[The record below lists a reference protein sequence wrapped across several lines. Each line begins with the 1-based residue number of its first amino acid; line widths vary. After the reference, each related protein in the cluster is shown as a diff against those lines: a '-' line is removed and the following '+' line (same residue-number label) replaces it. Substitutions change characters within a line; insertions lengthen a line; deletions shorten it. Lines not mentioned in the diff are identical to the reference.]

1 MEGQITLWQWQA
13 MKDDI
18 RKKLNETA
26 ENFVYIG
33 CRLKEIEA
41 QESYRQDGAA
51 DIYEFAQKEYGLHR
65 STTQRFMA
73 ITSKFSIGG
82 NSTELLQEYKNFGV
96 SKLQEMLTLSD
107 EDCQLLTDKSTVSD
121 IREFKNFNRQ
131 QASEEP
137 AQEETERVYTAFQK
151 CIIEFFRQQDKK
163 DVLNMVLKMQLEQE
177 HTEEMRKQQV
187 ELINPSEYGAFN
199 KGIIYMFLYDADR
212 GVAYKTVT
220 TKEKETKKLTWEA
233 FLEEVE
239 SIYRDSYGPDTWTN
253 FYGPM
258 LEAVEPVK
266 EEPKTPEKPEKTE
279 AEACATS
286 HKNEP
291 PKTEKQE
298 ETEDTEPA
306 EADTEAEQE
315 EEHATDTESS
325 ESEGETVETDREPE
339 QPDGN
344 IVEDPYYKL
353 QEEAEELALKV
364 AHTMKMY
371 KKLLIDKEEMS
382 KVKTN
387 MEHLAAVVEQ
397 LEEMGEERGADEH
410 YRTE

>member
-82 NSTELLQEYKNFGV
+82 NSTELLPEYKNFGV

-121 IREFKNFNRQ
+121 IRDFKNFNRQ

-220 TKEKETKKLTWEA
+220 TKETKKLTWEA

-306 EADTEAEQE
+306 EVDTEAEQE
-315 EEHATDTESS
+315 EEPDTDTESS
-325 ESEGETVETDREPE
+325 ESKGETVETAQE
-339 QPDGN
+339 QSDGS

-397 LEEMGEERGADEH
+397 LDEMGEERGADEQ

>member
-82 NSTELLQEYKNFGV
+82 NSTELLPEYKNFGV

-121 IREFKNFNRQ
+121 IRDFKNFNRQ

-137 AQEETERVYTAFQK
+137 AREETERVYTAFQK

-163 DVLNMVLKMQLEQE
+163 DVLNMVLKMQLE

-199 KGIIYMFLYDADR
+199 KGIIYMFLYDVDR

-220 TKEKETKKLTWEA
+220 TKETKKLSWDA

-306 EADTEAEQE
+306 EVDTEAEQE
-315 EEHATDTESS
+315 EEPDTDTESS

-339 QPDGN
+339 QSDGS

>member
-82 NSTELLQEYKNFGV
+82 NSTELLPEYKNFGV

-121 IREFKNFNRQ
+121 IRDFKNFNRQ

-137 AQEETERVYTAFQK
+137 AREETERVYIAFQK

-199 KGIIYMFLYDADR
+199 KGIIYMFLYDTDR

-220 TKEKETKKLTWEA
+220 TKETKKLTWEA
-233 FLEEVE
+233 FMEEVE

-298 ETEDTEPA
+298 EEP
-306 EADTEAEQE
+306 
-315 EEHATDTESS
+315 ATDTESS
-325 ESEGETVETDREPE
+325 ESEGETAETDREPE
-339 QPDGN
+339 QLDGS

-397 LEEMGEERGADEH
+397 LDEMGEERGADEQ

>member
-41 QESYRQDGAA
+41 QESYRQDGAV

-82 NSTELLQEYKNFGV
+82 NSTELLPEYKNFGV

-121 IREFKNFNRQ
+121 IRDFKNFNRQ
-131 QASEEP
+131 QALEEP
-137 AQEETERVYTAFQK
+137 AREETERVYTAFQK

-163 DVLNMVLKMQLEQE
+163 DVLNMALKMQLEQE

-220 TKEKETKKLTWEA
+220 TKETKKLSWEE

-239 SIYRDSYGPDTWTN
+239 SIYRNSYGPDTWTN

-266 EEPKTPEKPEKTE
+266 EEPKTTEKPEKTE

-291 PKTEKQE
+291 PKAEKQE
-298 ETEDTEPA
+298 EI
-306 EADTEAEQE
+306 DTEAEQE
-315 EEHATDTESS
+315 EETATDTESS

-339 QPDGN
+339 QPDGS

-397 LEEMGEERGADEH
+397 LDEMGEERGADEQ

>member
-82 NSTELLQEYKNFGV
+82 NSTELLPEYKNFGV

-121 IREFKNFNRQ
+121 IRDFKNFNRQ

-137 AQEETERVYTAFQK
+137 AREETERVYTAFQK
-151 CIIEFFRQQDKK
+151 CIIEFFRQQDQK

-220 TKEKETKKLTWEA
+220 TKETKKLTWEA

-266 EEPKTPEKPEKTE
+266 EEPKTPKKPEKTE
-279 AEACATS
+279 AETCATS

-306 EADTEAEQE
+306 EVDTEAEQE
-315 EEHATDTESS
+315 EETATDTESS
-325 ESEGETVETDREPE
+325 ESETVETEREPE
-339 QPDGN
+339 QQDGS

>member
-82 NSTELLQEYKNFGV
+82 NSTELLPEYKNFGV

-137 AQEETERVYTAFQK
+137 AREETERVYTAFQK

-220 TKEKETKKLTWEA
+220 TKETKKLSWEE

-239 SIYRDSYGPDTWTN
+239 SIYRNSYGPDTWTN

-266 EEPKTPEKPEKTE
+266 EEPKTTEKPEKTE

-291 PKTEKQE
+291 SKAEKQE

-306 EADTEAEQE
+306 ETDTEAEQE
-315 EEHATDTESS
+315 EETATDTESS

-339 QPDGN
+339 QPDGS

-397 LEEMGEERGADEH
+397 LDEMGEERGADEQ

>member
-82 NSTELLQEYKNFGV
+82 NSTELLPEYKNFGV

-121 IREFKNFNRQ
+121 IRDFKNFNRQ

-137 AQEETERVYTAFQK
+137 AREETERVYTAFQK

-163 DVLNMVLKMQLEQE
+163 DVLNMVLKMQLE

-199 KGIIYMFLYDADR
+199 KGIIYMFLYDVDR

-220 TKEKETKKLTWEA
+220 TKETKKLSWDA

-306 EADTEAEQE
+306 EVDTEAEQE
-315 EEHATDTESS
+315 EEPDTDTESS
-325 ESEGETVETDREPE
+325 EGEEETVETAREPE
-339 QPDGN
+339 QPDGS

>member
-82 NSTELLQEYKNFGV
+82 NSTELLPEYKNFGV

-121 IREFKNFNRQ
+121 IRDFKNFNRQ

-137 AQEETERVYTAFQK
+137 AREETERVYTAFQK
-151 CIIEFFRQQDKK
+151 CIIDFFRQQDKK
-163 DVLNMVLKMQLEQE
+163 DVLNMALRMQLEQE

-220 TKEKETKKLTWEA
+220 TKETKKLSWEA

-258 LEAVEPVK
+258 LETVEPVK
-266 EEPKTPEKPEKTE
+266 EEPKTPEK
-279 AEACATS
+279 
-286 HKNEP
+286 
-291 PKTEKQE
+291 QE

-306 EADTEAEQE
+306 EIDTEAEQE
-315 EEHATDTESS
+315 EETATDTESS
-325 ESEGETVETDREPE
+325 EGEEETVETDREPE
-339 QPDGN
+339 QSDGS

>member
-82 NSTELLQEYKNFGV
+82 NSTELLPEYKNFGV

-121 IREFKNFNRQ
+121 IRDFKNFNRQ

-137 AQEETERVYTAFQK
+137 TQEETERVYTAFQK

-220 TKEKETKKLTWEA
+220 TKETKKLTWEA

-306 EADTEAEQE
+306 EIDTEAEQE
-315 EEHATDTESS
+315 EETATDTESS
-325 ESEGETVETDREPE
+325 EGETVETEREPE

>member
-33 CRLKEIEA
+33 YRLKEIEA

-82 NSTELLQEYKNFGV
+82 NSTELIPEYKNFGV

-137 AQEETERVYTAFQK
+137 AREETERVYTAFQK

-220 TKEKETKKLTWEA
+220 TKETKKLTWEA

-258 LEAVEPVK
+258 LETVEPVK

-286 HKNEP
+286 HKNES

-306 EADTEAEQE
+306 EVDTEAEQE
-315 EEHATDTESS
+315 EEPEEHATDTESS
-325 ESEGETVETDREPE
+325 ESETVETDREPE
-339 QPDGN
+339 QPDGS

-382 KVKTN
+382 KVKIN

>member
-82 NSTELLQEYKNFGV
+82 NSTELLPEYKNFGV

-121 IREFKNFNRQ
+121 IRDFKNFNRQ

-220 TKEKETKKLTWEA
+220 TKETKKLTWEA

-306 EADTEAEQE
+306 EVDTEAEQE
-315 EEHATDTESS
+315 EEPDTDTESS
-325 ESEGETVETDREPE
+325 ESEGETVETAQE
-339 QPDGN
+339 QSDGS

-397 LEEMGEERGADEH
+397 LDEMGEERGADEQ

>member
-1 MEGQITLWQWQA
+1 
-13 MKDDI
+13 
-18 RKKLNETA
+18 
-26 ENFVYIG
+26 
-33 CRLKEIEA
+33 
-41 QESYRQDGAA
+41 
-51 DIYEFAQKEYGLHR
+51 
-65 STTQRFMA
+65 MA
-73 ITSKFSIGG
+73 
-82 NSTELLQEYKNFGV
+82 L
-96 SKLQEMLTLSD
+96 
-107 EDCQLLTDKSTVSD
+107 
-121 IREFKNFNRQ
+121 R
-131 QASEEP
+131 
-137 AQEETERVYTAFQK
+137 
-151 CIIEFFRQQDKK
+151 
-163 DVLNMVLKMQLEQE
+163 MQLEQE

-220 TKEKETKKLTWEA
+220 TKETKKLSWDA

-306 EADTEAEQE
+306 EVDTEAEQE
-315 EEHATDTESS
+315 EEPDTDTESS
-325 ESEGETVETDREPE
+325 ESEGETVETAQEPE
-339 QPDGN
+339 QPDGS

>member
-82 NSTELLQEYKNFGV
+82 NSTELLPEYKNFGV

-121 IREFKNFNRQ
+121 IRDFKNFNRQ

-137 AQEETERVYTAFQK
+137 AREETERVYTAFQK

-220 TKEKETKKLTWEA
+220 TKETKKLSWEA

-266 EEPKTPEKPEKTE
+266 EEPKTTEKPEKTE

-291 PKTEKQE
+291 PK
-298 ETEDTEPA
+298 A
-306 EADTEAEQE
+306 EIDTEAEQE
-315 EEHATDTESS
+315 EETATDTESS

-339 QPDGN
+339 QSDGS

-387 MEHLAAVVEQ
+387 MDHLAAVVEQ

>member
-82 NSTELLQEYKNFGV
+82 NSTELLPEYKNFGV

-121 IREFKNFNRQ
+121 IRDFKNFNRQ

-220 TKEKETKKLTWEA
+220 TKETKKLTWEA

-286 HKNEP
+286 HK
-291 PKTEKQE
+291 TEKQE

-306 EADTEAEQE
+306 EIDTEAEQKE
-315 EEHATDTESS
+315 ETATDTESS
-325 ESEGETVETDREPE
+325 EGEGETVETDREPE
-339 QPDGN
+339 QPDGS

>member
-82 NSTELLQEYKNFGV
+82 NSTELLPEYKNFGV

-121 IREFKNFNRQ
+121 IRDFKNFNRQ

-137 AQEETERVYTAFQK
+137 AQEEAERVYTAFQK

-220 TKEKETKKLTWEA
+220 TKETKKLTWEA

-239 SIYRDSYGPDTWTN
+239 SIYRDSYGPDTWSN

-266 EEPKTPEKPEKTE
+266 EEPKIPEKPEKTE

-306 EADTEAEQE
+306 EVDTEAEQE

-325 ESEGETVETDREPE
+325 ESETVETDREPE

>member
-41 QESYRQDGAA
+41 QESYKQDGAA

-82 NSTELLQEYKNFGV
+82 NSTELLPEYKNFGV

-121 IREFKNFNRQ
+121 IRDFKNFNRQ

-137 AQEETERVYTAFQK
+137 AREETERVYTAFQK

-220 TKEKETKKLTWEA
+220 TKETKKLSWEE

-279 AEACATS
+279 AEDCATS

-306 EADTEAEQE
+306 EVDTEAEQE
-315 EEHATDTESS
+315 EEPDTDTESN
-325 ESEGETVETDREPE
+325 EREGETDREPE
-339 QPDGN
+339 QPDGS

-382 KVKTN
+382 KVKIN

-397 LEEMGEERGADEH
+397 LDEMGEERGADEQ

>member
-41 QESYRQDGAA
+41 QESYRQDGAT

-82 NSTELLQEYKNFGV
+82 NSTELLPEYKNFGV

-121 IREFKNFNRQ
+121 IRDFKNFNRQ

-137 AQEETERVYTAFQK
+137 AREETERVYTAFQK

-163 DVLNMVLKMQLEQE
+163 DVLNMALKMQLEQE

-220 TKEKETKKLTWEA
+220 TKETKKLSWEE

-279 AEACATS
+279 AEDCATS

-291 PKTEKQE
+291 PKAEKQE

-306 EADTEAEQE
+306 EVDTEAEQE
-315 EEHATDTESS
+315 EEPDTDTESN
-325 ESEGETVETDREPE
+325 EREGETVETDREPE
-339 QPDGN
+339 QPDGS

-397 LEEMGEERGADEH
+397 LDEMGEERGADEQ

>member
-41 QESYRQDGAA
+41 QESYRQDGAT

-82 NSTELLQEYKNFGV
+82 NSTELLPEYKNFGV

-121 IREFKNFNRQ
+121 IRDFKNFNRQ

-137 AQEETERVYTAFQK
+137 AREETERVYTAFQK

-163 DVLNMVLKMQLEQE
+163 DVLNMALKMQLEQE

-220 TKEKETKKLTWEA
+220 TKETKKLSWEE

-258 LEAVEPVK
+258 LETVEPVK

-306 EADTEAEQE
+306 EIDTEAEQE
-315 EEHATDTESS
+315 E
-325 ESEGETVETDREPE
+325 ETVETDREPE
-339 QPDGN
+339 QPDGS

>member
-41 QESYRQDGAA
+41 QESYKQDGAA

-82 NSTELLQEYKNFGV
+82 NSTELLPEYKNFGV

-121 IREFKNFNRQ
+121 IRDFKNFNRQ

-137 AQEETERVYTAFQK
+137 AREETERVYTAFQK

-199 KGIIYMFLYDADR
+199 KGIIYMFLYDTDR

-220 TKEKETKKLTWEA
+220 TKETKKLTWEA
-233 FLEEVE
+233 FMEEVE

-266 EEPKTPEKPEKTE
+266 EEPKTTEKPEKTE

-291 PKTEKQE
+291 PKAEKQ
-298 ETEDTEPA
+298 EDTEPA
-306 EADTEAEQE
+306 EIDTEAEQE
-315 EEHATDTESS
+315 EETATDTESS
-325 ESEGETVETDREPE
+325 ESEEETVETDREPE
-339 QPDGN
+339 QPDGS

-397 LEEMGEERGADEH
+397 LDEMGEERGADEQ

>member
-82 NSTELLQEYKNFGV
+82 NSTELLPEYKNFGV

-137 AQEETERVYTAFQK
+137 AREETERVYTAFQK

-220 TKEKETKKLTWEA
+220 TKETKKLTWEA

-306 EADTEAEQE
+306 EIDTEAEQE
-315 EEHATDTESS
+315 EETATDTESS
-325 ESEGETVETDREPE
+325 ESETVETDREPE
-339 QPDGN
+339 QPDGS